1 MACELWGGL
10 KSEEMIKRINEL
22 KAHDIKFEDVWID
35 AGWYPCDYVW
45 QKTGTWRHN
54 EENFPRG
61 LKPIGDRC
69 KEIGMEFL
77 LWFEPERIQVGTE
90 FAEAHPQWCLKST
103 IGEADN
109 PYLLVNLGDAA
120 CCEFV
125 TDMLDGFIA
134 RHFNQITE
142 CGKLLDPI
150 SDKLTQVAVLIALAT
165 RYRELLPLVILC
177 VIKETCQAIG
187 GVIMIKRRNTVQG
200 SLWFGKLST
209 VVFYVCMLVLVVST
223 LFDVTLSPNMCWL
236 VSALAGACMLVA
248 FVGYLRVFILAS
260 RKGKP
265 VSDETEKG

>member
-1 MACELWGGL
+1 MQILNVTWKWNIPNALSL
-10 KSEEMIKRINEL
+10 VRIL
-22 KAHDIKFEDVWID
+22 LIPV
-35 AGWYPCDYVW
+35 
-45 QKTGTWRHN
+45 
-54 EENFPRG
+54 
-61 LKPIGDRC
+61 
-69 KEIGMEFL
+69 FL
-77 LWFEPERIQVGTE
+77 VL
-90 FAEAHPQWCLKST
+90 
-103 IGEADN
+103 
-109 PYLLVNLGDAA
+109 YLNHLDWWAFGVLVFSG
-120 CCEFV
+120 V

-150 SDKLTQVAVLIALAT
+150 SDKMTQVAVLIALAT
-165 RYRELLPLVILC
+165 RYHELLPLMILC
-177 VIKETCQAIG
+177 MVKEICQAIG
-187 GVIMIKRRNTVQG
+187 GVIMLKRRNTVQG

>member
-1 MACELWGGL
+1 MQILNVTWKWNIPNTL
-10 KSEEMIKRINEL
+10 SLVRIL
-22 KAHDIKFEDVWID
+22 LIPV
-35 AGWYPCDYVW
+35 
-45 QKTGTWRHN
+45 
-54 EENFPRG
+54 
-61 LKPIGDRC
+61 
-69 KEIGMEFL
+69 FL
-77 LWFEPERIQVGTE
+77 VL
-90 FAEAHPQWCLKST
+90 
-103 IGEADN
+103 
-109 PYLLVNLGDAA
+109 YLNHLDWWAFGVLVFSG
-120 CCEFV
+120 V

-209 VVFYVCMLVLVVST
+209 VVFYVCMSVLVVST
-223 LFDVTLSPNMCWL
+223 LFDVTLSPNMRWL

-260 RKGKP
+260 RRGKP